1 MNDSNGIDQEY
12 LEKARNIIN
21 EVESGNIAAADKL
34 VEELSRSRDKSLF
47 QELGKLTREF
57 HESLNSFKL
66 DSKLTELTGTEIP
79 DAKERLKHVIEMTD
93 KAAHKTMNVVED
105 LLPLCETLDAQGEDI
120 HSLWQRFMKRDME
133 PDEFRK
139 LCKEIETYLEEQ
151 HQGTGRVKKGL
162 TEILMAQDYQ
172 DITGQIISRVIN
184 LVSDLE
190 VSLVKL
196 IKDSGALMDDANHDS
211 NAKKDKSDLDGP
223 QIPGLESAGA
233 VSGQDEVDD
242 LLSSLGF

>member
-1 MNDSNGIDQEY
+1 VSEISETNEEY
-12 LEKARNIIN
+12 IENARQIIFA
-21 EVESGNIAAADKL
+21 VESGNIDEADRL
-34 VEELSRSRDKSLF
+34 VGELSRNRDQSLF

-57 HESLNSFKL
+57 HDSLSSFKL

-79 DAKERLKHVIEMTD
+79 DAKERLKHVIEVTD

-105 LLPLCETLDAQGEDI
+105 LIPLCETLDGQGEEI
-120 HSLWQRFMKRDME
+120 HSLWQRFMQRDME
-133 PDEFRK
+133 PQEFRE

-151 HQGTGRVKKGL
+151 HKGTVRVKSGL

-190 VSLVKL
+190 TSLVKL
-196 IKDSGALMDDANHDS
+196 IKDSGAILDETS
-211 NAKKDKSDLDGP
+211 TEKKEDKNSLDGP
-223 QIPGLESAGA
+223 QIPSIASSGA

>member
-1 MNDSNGIDQEY
+1 MDESSSLNDEY
-12 LEKARNIIN
+12 LEKARDIIS
-21 EVESGNIAAADKL
+21 EVESGNIDEADKL

-57 HESLNSFKL
+57 HDSLNNFKL
-66 DSKLTELTGTEIP
+66 DSKLTELTGSEIP
-79 DAKERLKHVIEMTD
+79 DAKERLKHVIEVTD

-105 LLPLCETLDAQGEDI
+105 LLPLCEALDDQGEEI
-120 HSLWQRFMKRDME
+120 RNLWKRFMKRDME
-133 PDEFRK
+133 PQEFRN
-139 LCKEIETYLEEQ
+139 LCKEIETYLAEQ
-151 HQGTGRVKKGL
+151 HQGTGRVRKGL

-184 LVSDLE
+184 LVSELE

-196 IKDSGALMDDANHDS
+196 IKDSGALMEETHSGTGN
-211 NAKKDKSDLDGP
+211 KKEKASLDGP
-223 QIPGLESAGA
+223 QVPGLESNSA

>member
-1 MNDSNGIDQEY
+1 MDENNGLSDDY
-12 LEKARNIIN
+12 LAKARSI
-21 EVESGNIAAADKL
+21 IAAVEEGKIAEADKL
-34 VEELSRSRDKSLF
+34 VEELSRYRDVSLY

-57 HESLNSFKL
+57 HDALNSFKL
-66 DSKLTELTGTEIP
+66 DSKLTELAGKEIP
-79 DAKERLKHVIEMTD
+79 DAKERLKHVIEVTD

-105 LLPLCETLDAQGEDI
+105 LIPLCETLDTQGEEI
-120 HSLWQRFMKRDME
+120 HNLWQRFMKRDME
-133 PDEFRK
+133 PQEFRE
-139 LCKEIETYLEEQ
+139 LCREINTYLDEQ
-151 HQGTGRVKKGL
+151 HQGTGRIKNGL

-190 VSLVKL
+190 TSLVKL
-196 IKDSGALMDDANHDS
+196 IKDSGAIMDEANRDGK
-211 NAKKDKSDLDGP
+211 NDKEKKGLEGP
-223 QIPGLESAGA
+223 QVPGLENSDA